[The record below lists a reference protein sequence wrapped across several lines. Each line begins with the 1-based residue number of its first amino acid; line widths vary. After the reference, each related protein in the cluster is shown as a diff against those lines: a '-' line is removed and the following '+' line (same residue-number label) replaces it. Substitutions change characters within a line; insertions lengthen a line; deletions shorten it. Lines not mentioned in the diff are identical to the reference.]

1 MAPTTNTLD
10 RTNYL
15 NATKGFMSWF
25 WTIDHKRLG
34 LMYMWSVIA
43 CFILGGL
50 FAMNIRLT
58 LMPGAVD
65 FAAQTAEQMN
75 AYNNAFTVHGAVMI
89 FLVIIP
95 SIPAALGNFVL
106 PMMLGAKMLPSPG

>member
-34 LMYMWSVIA
+34 LMYLWSLCA
-43 CFILGGL
+43 CDW
-50 FAMNIRLT
+50 LT
-58 LMPGAVD
+58 
-65 FAAQTAEQMN
+65 Q
-75 AYNNAFTVHGAVMI
+75 
-89 FLVIIP
+89 
-95 SIPAALGNFVL
+95 
-106 PMMLGAKMLPSPG
+106 